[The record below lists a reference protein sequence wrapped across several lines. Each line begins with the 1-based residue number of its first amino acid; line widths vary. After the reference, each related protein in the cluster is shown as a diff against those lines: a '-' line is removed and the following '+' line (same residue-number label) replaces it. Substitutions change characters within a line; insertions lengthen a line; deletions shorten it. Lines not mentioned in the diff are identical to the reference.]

1 MQKRLQTIGAALPP
15 HSALLVESAANRF
28 YLTGFRSSA
37 GFVLLSRD
45 RAAFY
50 VDFRYAEKARETIR
64 HCAVNLSVRPMQEI
78 RDFLAE
84 QGVTTLY
91 VEADSTSVS
100 RMRALQEALDGVQVV
115 GEDTFDRLLE
125 TMRQIKTPSELSA
138 IRQAQQM
145 TDDTFAYILER
156 IRAGRTEREIMLD
169 MEYYIRRLGSDGVAF
184 DFIVVSGKNSSV
196 PHGTPTDK
204 VLENGDFVTMDFGGA
219 VDGYR
224 SDMTRT
230 VAVGSVSVEQRRVY
244 DTVLAAQTASLAA
257 IRAGKVCKDIDKIA
271 RDLIDRAGFAGCF
284 GHGLGHSV
292 GIEIHETPSLSPR
305 CDTVLKPGT
314 VMTVEPGIY
323 LEGRFGVRIEDMV
336 VVTENGY
343 ENFTKSKKDLIIV

>member
-1 MQKRLQTIGAALPP
+1 MQHRLHAIQAALPP

-37 GFVLLSRD
+37 GFILLSRD
-45 RAAFY
+45 KAAFY
-50 VDFRYAEKARETIR
+50 VDFRYTEKAKHTIR
-64 HCAVNLSVRPMQEI
+64 HCPVYRSERPMQEI
-78 RDFLAE
+78 RAFLTE
-84 QGVTTLY
+84 QGVTTLF
-91 VEADSTSVS
+91 VETDSTSVA
-100 RMRALQEALDGVQVV
+100 RMRTLRDALDGVTVTD
-115 GEDTFDRLLE
+115 EDTFDRLIE
-125 TMRQIKTPSELSA
+125 QMRQVKAPAEIA
-138 IRQAQQM
+138 AVRQAQRL
-145 TDDTFAYILER
+145 TDDTFSYILDR
-156 IRAGRTEREIMLD
+156 IAAGRTEREIMLD

-204 VLENGDFVTMDFGGA
+204 PLETGDFVTMDFGGA

-224 SDMTRT
+224 ADMTRT
-230 VAVGSVSVEQRRVY
+230 VAIGAVSEEQRRVY
-244 DTVLAAQTASLAA
+244 DTVLTAQKAALTA
-257 IRAGKVCKDIDKIA
+257 IRADLVCKDVDKIA
-271 RDLIDRAGFAGCF
+271 RDIINAAGYEGCF

-305 CDTVLKPGT
+305 CDATLKPGV

-336 VVTENGY
+336 VITENGC
-343 ENFTKSKKDLIIV
+343 ENFTKSRKDLILL